1 MREIKKDLECERERK
16 TKSVREIKK
25 DLECERERKTKSVR
39 EIKKDLECERVR
51 YMKER
56 ERERLR
62 VREGWSCMK
71 VSKARMF
78 VQSLKTNL
86 GKGIGP
92 SGSNS
97 IKLKR
102 RHQ

>member
-1 MREIKKDLECERERK
+1 M
-16 TKSVREIKK
+16 REIKK

-71 VSKARMF
+71 VSNARMF